1 MPDNNAAPIIVIKK
15 KVAGHGH
22 HGGAWKVAYADFV
35 TAMMALF
42 IVLWLLSSDEKV
54 KKAVGGYFQDPTG
67 AGREMGTGLAGVDES
82 LTVSQ
87 TDMTKLKEKIEQ
99 AIRSMPQMQ
108 KIAQQL
114 KMTITGEGLRIE
126 MLETDKGVFFASGSA
141 NPSETCVA
149 FLTTLAQEL
158 GKLPNLLVIEGHT
171 DSKPFGTNASYTN
184 WELSSDR
191 ANSARRVMQNK
202 GIRVEQVSQVRG
214 FADMQPFKKDDP
226 AHDSNRRITVIVKYN
241 DPPPGAEEAAEGGA
255 KGDGHAETGGHGKP
269 GADHGSSSTEHGA
282 KPEAGHGGGHGGDH
296 GQKPAGSPAPTPPSH
311 GAAGGSHA
319 QGSKEHASAGHG
331 PSSPASGNQAS
342 GHHAPG
348 KPASG
353 GSAPAAPTKAQQG
366 TTAGAQG
373 HSSPPKAAKH

>member
-1 MPDNNAAPIIVIKK
+1 MPENNAAPIIVIKK

-87 TDMTKLKEKIEQ
+87 TDMSKLKEKIEQ

-141 NPSETCVA
+141 NPSETCVM

-191 ANSARRVMQNK
+191 ANSARRVMQTK

-226 AHDSNRRITVIVKYN
+226 AHDSNRRITIIVKYS
-241 DPPPGAEEAAEGGA
+241 DPPPGSEEAKEEEHG
-255 KGDGHAETGGHGKP
+255 KGSGHGEAGGHA
-269 GADHGSSSTEHGA
+269 A
-282 KPEAGHGGGHGGDH
+282 KPEAGHGKPEEGHG
-296 GQKPAGSPAPTPPSH
+296 AT
-311 GAAGGSHA
+311 
-319 QGSKEHASAGHG
+319 
-331 PSSPASGNQAS
+331 PASGSGHGTPAHEKSVDHGSTAS
-342 GHHAPG
+342 GAH
-348 KPASG
+348 K
-353 GSAPAAPTKAQQG
+353 APATSSGHASPSG
-366 TTAGAQG
+366 T
-373 HSSPPKAAKH
+373 PPKAASPAPHQAQAPSKH